1 MPHHGMVWY
10 GKSNSLPIPFLY
22 HTIPKRFGMVWEIGK
37 FPKRHFGITCYSQP
51 LPKVSVF
58 PNLIWYKI
66 KTKDHREIKTYNIN
80 YYTLIDINI
89 YKKFKKYIKSIIYSL
104 F

>member
-10 GKSNSLPIPFLY
+10 GKSNSLPIPFPY
-22 HTIPKRFGMVWEIGK
+22 NTIPKRFGMVWEIGK

-58 PNLIWYKI
+58 PNLIC
-66 KTKDHREIKTYNIN
+66 NI
-80 YYTLIDINI
+80 
-89 YKKFKKYIKSIIYSL
+89 KFKLYITNKYRLTRGRGNFTGVKATHLYSIFYRSCL
-104 F
+104 L